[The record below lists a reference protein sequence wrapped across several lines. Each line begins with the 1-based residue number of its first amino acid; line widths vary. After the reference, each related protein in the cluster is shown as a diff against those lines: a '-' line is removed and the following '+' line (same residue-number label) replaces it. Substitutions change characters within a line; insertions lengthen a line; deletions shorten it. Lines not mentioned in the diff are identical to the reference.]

1 MSQSEQKRV
10 GPTIIVYAC
19 DRCTEILAILDA
31 CKMPYALID
40 VEEELEAGMHVA
52 DVNQGQFTMPAIQI
66 GDDFYS
72 LPTPAELAERLD
84 VDYAGD

>member
-19 DRCTEILAILDA
+19 DRCTEILAFLDA

-40 VEEELEAGMHVA
+40 VEEELDAGMHVA

-72 LPTPAELAERLD
+72 LPTPAELAGRLG

>member
-19 DRCTEILAILDA
+19 DRCIEILAFLDA

-40 VEEELEAGMHVA
+40 VEEELDAGMHVA

-72 LPTPAELAERLD
+72 LPTPAELAERLG
-84 VDYAGD
+84 VNYAGD